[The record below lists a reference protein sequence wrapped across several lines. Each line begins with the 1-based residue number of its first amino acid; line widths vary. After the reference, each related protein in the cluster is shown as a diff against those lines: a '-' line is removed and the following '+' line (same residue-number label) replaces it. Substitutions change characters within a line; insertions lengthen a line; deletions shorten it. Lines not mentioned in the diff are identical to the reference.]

1 MDNIWYIIGQ
11 ILGGVAILLGF
22 LSYQTRTQRGLIL
35 MQSATA
41 LTFCAHY
48 LLIGAIPGMALNLI
62 VIIRNTVY
70 YYRSKRGSTEL
81 ISPIL
86 FAAIMGGVGILT
98 WNAWYSVFVLLGQ
111 VINTLYMSCNDPQRV
126 RKSVLITCPMVLTY
140 DVFVWSFG
148 GVIYESV
155 VIVSALIGI
164 FRNRNTTKEE
174 RS

>member
-1 MDNIWYIIGQ
+1 MEEENRNANEFEEQNESVGQ
-11 ILGGVAILLGF
+11 EAPSAPAKEEADATVKERVVYRWDYSEQAAF
-22 LSYQTRTQRGLIL
+22 DREKEKRARRRG
-35 MQSATA
+35 TA
-41 LTFCAHY
+41 LY
-48 LLIGAIPGMALNLI
+48 
-62 VIIRNTVY
+62 
-70 YYRSKRGSTEL
+70 
-81 ISPIL
+81 
-86 FAAIMGGVGILT
+86 AAIMGGVGILT

-111 VINTLYMSCNDPQRV
+111 VINTLYMSCNDPQKV
-126 RKSVLITCPMVLTY
+126 RKSVLVTCPMVLTY